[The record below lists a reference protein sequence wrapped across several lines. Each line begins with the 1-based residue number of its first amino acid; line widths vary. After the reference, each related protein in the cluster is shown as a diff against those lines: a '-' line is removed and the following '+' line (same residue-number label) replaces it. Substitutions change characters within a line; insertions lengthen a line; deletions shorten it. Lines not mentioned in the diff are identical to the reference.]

1 MAEDDAHLTDNG
13 WVFFRPHQ
21 VAWYLIRPR

>member
-1 MAEDDAHLTDNG
+1 MAEDDAHLTDTG

-21 VAWYLIRPR
+21 EAWYVIRPH

>member
-1 MAEDDAHLTDNG
+1 MAEDDARLTDNG

-21 VAWYLIRPR
+21 EAWYVIRPR